1 MFERTNLETGFENA
15 LETDGLRPL
24 SWAELSARFA
34 ATHDLR
40 RVFSARG
47 GQSAG
52 NFASFHSDTATDL
65 NENIRSVNLDALGE
79 HKNNG
84 SNKPDTASDVT
95 TGDREL

>member
-15 LETDGLRPL
+15 LERDGLRPL

-52 NFASFHSDTATDL
+52 NFATFHSGAAADL
-65 NENIRSVNLDALGE
+65 NGNTPFVNLDALGE

-84 SNKPDTASDVT
+84 SIMPDTASDVT